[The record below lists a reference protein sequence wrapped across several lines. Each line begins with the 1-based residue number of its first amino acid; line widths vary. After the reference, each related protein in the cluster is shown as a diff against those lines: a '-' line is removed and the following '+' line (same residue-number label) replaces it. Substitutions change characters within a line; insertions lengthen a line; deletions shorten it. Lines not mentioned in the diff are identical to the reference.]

1 MIQPGQGVRRKP
13 VHWSVEFVK
22 QLFIYPS
29 SSADYRLEIHEYEW
43 KVGRQYL
50 HGGFYFERAI
60 DFDYN
65 ADSREEKT
73 YTCFYFAKI
82 YCVEFFSIL
91 WYFSFSAVKLC
102 SSYD

>member
-22 QLFIYPS
+22 LFIYPS
-29 SSADYRLEIHEYEW
+29 SPADYWLEIHDYEW

-73 YTCFYFAKI
+73 YTCFYLAKMF
-82 YCVEFFSIL
+82 CVEHFFHPF
-91 WYFSFSAVKLC
+91 WYFSFSAVKLYT
-102 SSYD
+102 SYD

>member
-1 MIQPGQGVRRKP
+1 MMQPGQGVRREP

-22 QLFIYPS
+22 LFIYPS
-29 SSADYRLEIHEYEW
+29 SSADYWLEIHDYEW

-73 YTCFYFAKI
+73 YTCFYFAKMF
-82 YCVEFFSIL
+82 CVEHFFHTF
-91 WYFSFSAVKLC
+91 WYFSFCAVKLYT
-102 SSYD
+102 SYD